1 MIAKGESSGTIAL
14 SGEKQGRWKLIKKNY
29 QLYLIILLPVI
40 YVLVFNYYPMYGAQI
55 AFRDYVPT
63 KGIWGSEW
71 VGLDNFTRFFKRQD
85 AWRIIGNTLSLS
97 IYQLIAGFPIPI
109 ILALSLNSARDGMFK
124 KTVQTV
130 TYAPHFIS
138 VVVMV
143 GIVMQFLAPR
153 TGIINKIIEIL
164 GGTPTN
170 FMGEPEYFRS
180 IYVWSGVWQTTG
192 WGSIIYL
199 AALAGIDP
207 SLHEAAIV
215 DGASRFQRILHID
228 IPGIMPTAIILLIMN
243 TGQIMN
249 IGFEKVF
256 LMQNPLN
263 LRTSEIISTYVYK
276 VGLASS
282 AGDFSYSTAIGLFN
296 SVINFVLIV
305 AVNQIAKRVT
315 ETSLW

>member
-1 MIAKGESSGTIAL
+1 MTAKVESSGTIAL
-14 SGEKQGRWKLIKKNY
+14 PNKKQNRWKLMKKSS

-40 YVLVFNYYPMYGAQI
+40 YILVFNYYPMYGAQI
-55 AFRDYVPT
+55 AFRDYMPT
-63 KGIWGSEW
+63 KGIWSSPW
-71 VGLDNFTRFFKRQD
+71 VGLDNFARFFRRHD

-97 IYQLIAGFPIPI
+97 VYQLIAGFPIPI
-109 ILALSLNSARDGMFK
+109 ILALSLNSTKDGMFK
-124 KTVQTV
+124 KSVQTI

-138 VVVMV
+138 TVVMV
-143 GIVMQFLAPR
+143 GIVMQFLSPR
-153 TGIINKIIEIL
+153 IGIINKIIEIL
-164 GGTPTN
+164 GGTPTD
-170 FMGEPEYFRS
+170 FMGKSQYFGS
-180 IYVWSGVWQTTG
+180 IYVWSGVWQSTG

-215 DGASRFQRILHID
+215 DGASRFQRIIHID

-243 TGQIMN
+243 AGQIMN

-263 LRTSEIISTYVYK
+263 LRSSEIISTYVYK
-276 VGLASS
+276 MGLASS

-296 SVINFVLIV
+296 SVVNFVLIV
-305 AVNQIAKRVT
+305 TVNQIAKRVG
-315 ETSLW
+315 EVSLW

>member
-1 MIAKGESSGTIAL
+1 MMAKGESSGTIAL

-40 YVLVFNYYPMYGAQI
+40 YILVFNYYPMYGAQI

-109 ILALSLNSARDGMFK
+109 ILALSLNSAKDGMFK
-124 KTVQTV
+124 KSVQTI